1 MSLCGDAGGDPRA
14 IPLLLAAGLR
24 ALSMAPARG
33 WRETR
38 GRGDRLALQVGIR
51 AVAEMKPERERTD
64 VRRCV
69 QIVLKRVLDTRPSGT
84 RHRLAIALGKNRSFI
99 SQIAN
104 PVYAVPIPVQ
114 HLETIFEICHFT
126 AADRRE
132 FLAAY
137 AQAHPR
143 RLDVVRRPAGTRKVT
158 LTVPDLGDAR
168 RNRLLDE
175 TIAEIARRLAQ
186 FGDEG

>member
-1 MSLCGDAGGDPRA
+1 
-14 IPLLLAAGLR
+14 
-24 ALSMAPARG
+24 MAVTAPEHSRI
-33 WRETR
+33 
-38 GRGDRLALQVGIR
+38 D
-51 AVAEMKPERERTD
+51 AVAAYKT
-64 VRRCV
+64 
-69 QIVLKRVLDTRPSGT
+69 VLKRILDTRPSGT

-126 AADRRE
+126 ATDRRD

-143 RLDVVRRPAGTRKVT
+143 RHELVRKAAGTRKLT
-158 LTVPDLGDAR
+158 LTLPDLGNAR

-175 TIAEIARRLAQ
+175 TIADIARRLARLTEE
-186 FGDEG
+186 D

>member
-1 MSLCGDAGGDPRA
+1 
-14 IPLLLAAGLR
+14 
-24 ALSMAPARG
+24 MAVTAPERPC
-33 WRETR
+33 T
-38 GRGDRLALQVGIR
+38 D
-51 AVAEMKPERERTD
+51 AVAAYKT
-64 VRRCV
+64 
-69 QIVLKRVLDTRPSGT
+69 VLKRILDTRPSGT

-114 HLETIFEICHFT
+114 HLETIFDICHFT
-126 AADRRE
+126 AADRRD

-143 RLDVVRRPAGTRKVT
+143 RHDLVRKAAGTRKLT
-158 LTVPDLGDAR
+158 LTLPDLGNAR

-175 TIAEIARRLAQ
+175 TITDIARRLARLT
-186 FGDEG
+186 DED

>member
-1 MSLCGDAGGDPRA
+1 
-14 IPLLLAAGLR
+14 
-24 ALSMAPARG
+24 MA
-33 WRETR
+33 E
-38 GRGDRLALQVGIR
+38 L
-51 AVAEMKPERERTD
+51 KPERERID
-64 VRRCV
+64 SVGAYKGM
-69 QIVLKRVLDTRPSGT
+69 LKRVLDTRPSGT

-137 AQAHPR
+137 AEAHPR
-143 RLDVVRRPAGTRKVT
+143 RLDVVRKAAGTRKLV

-175 TIAEIARRLAQ
+175 TIAEIARRLARFSDDQ
-186 FGDEG
+186 

>member
-1 MSLCGDAGGDPRA
+1 
-14 IPLLLAAGLR
+14 
-24 ALSMAPARG
+24 MARI
-33 WRETR
+33 
-38 GRGDRLALQVGIR
+38 V
-51 AVAEMKPERERTD
+51 PERPRVDAVTAYKT
-64 VRRCV
+64 
-69 QIVLKRVLDTRPSGT
+69 VLKRIIDTRPSGT

-126 AADRRE
+126 AADRRD

-137 AQAHPR
+137 AEAHPR
-143 RLDVVRRPAGTRKVT
+143 RHDLVKKAAGTRKLT
-158 LTVPDLGDAR
+158 LTLPDLGNAR

-175 TIAEIARRLAQ
+175 AVADFARRLTR
-186 FGDEG
+186 FTEED